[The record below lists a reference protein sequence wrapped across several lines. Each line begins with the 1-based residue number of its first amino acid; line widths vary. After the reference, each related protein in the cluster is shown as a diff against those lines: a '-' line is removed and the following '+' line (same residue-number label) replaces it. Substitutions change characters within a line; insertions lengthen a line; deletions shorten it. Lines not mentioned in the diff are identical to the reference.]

1 MTPSK
6 PILFFGNERLATG
19 VSTNTPI
26 IKALV
31 SNGYK
36 IAAVIIPPN
45 QSFRSSRKAPKSEIA
60 SAAAQ
65 FNIPLLEIAQLKNS
79 LPQLKQY
86 DAQVGVLAAYGKMV
100 PQAVIDLFR
109 FGIINIHPS
118 LLPQHRGP
126 TPIESAILNGDSET
140 GVSLMQLVSEMDA
153 GPLFDQVSVK
163 LTGTED
169 KQGLADHLGEIG
181 AKRLTTLLP
190 QILTSILKPL
200 AQSGVVSYDKRLE
213 STLSSIDLNI
223 PAQALER
230 AIRAYKGWPRS
241 RLDIDGNSLIITA
254 AHVETAD
261 LGRPGQIKVY
271 DGSIALTTPKDLL
284 IIDRLIP
291 AGSKE
296 MSSQAY
302 LLGRPLSN

>member
-19 VSTNTPI
+19 VNTNTPI

-36 IAAVIIPPN
+36 IAAIIIPPN
-45 QSFRSSRKAPKSEIA
+45 QSFRSSRKDPKSEIA

-65 FNIPLLEIAQLKNS
+65 FKIPLLEITQLKDS
-79 LPQLKQY
+79 LSQLKQFN
-86 DAQVGVLAAYGKMV
+86 AQVGVLASFGKMV
-100 PQAVIDLFR
+100 PQAVIDLFPC
-109 FGIINIHPS
+109 GIINIHPS
-118 LLPQHRGP
+118 LLPLHRGP

-140 GVSLMQLVSEMDA
+140 GVSLMQLVADMDA
-153 GPLFDQVSVK
+153 GPLFDQVRVK
-163 LTGTED
+163 LNGTEE
-169 KQGLADHLGEIG
+169 KQDLADHLGEIG
-181 AKRLTTLLP
+181 AERLATLLP
-190 QILTSILKPL
+190 QILAGTLKPL
-200 AQSGVVSYDKRLE
+200 AQSGSVSYDKRLE

-223 PAQALER
+223 PAQALEQ

-241 RLDIDGNSLIITA
+241 RLDIAGNSLIITA

-271 DGSIALTTPKDLL
+271 EGSIALTTPKDLL